1 LQHYCTCKVTN
12 CDAMTPEDGGGC
24 TGSGDDNDEDFTSD
38 SSGSGLEII
47 CPCANKINIWT
58 CIFIIN
64 CTKIKKLHMDSWKVW

>member
-1 LQHYCTCKVTN
+1 
-12 CDAMTPEDGGGC
+12 MTPEDGGGC